1 MAKCT
6 INIILRTDKRNT
18 DGRHPIIV
26 TVSVA
31 NQLKKLSTGISLFPE
46 QWDANSK
53 EIKYLNRK
61 TSKELLPHL
70 DFDLLPTLEDTKTRN
85 TNLKA
90 IVSNIEKIA
99 QRFNLDNI
107 PFSSTEIIE
116 NYKRLYLNKGKKEE
130 SEKHVFDYIDRYIEE
145 NTYTRAKGSL
155 SVYKALKNH
164 LQSYE
169 KKKNTKIRFER
180 MTYEFFSSFQNF
192 LIEHVTEQGK
202 TLNNIT
208 IAKQLSTLKTFL
220 NYAKRSGIK
229 VSDGYK
235 DFVIKRQKLEVVAL
249 TEEEFYKIVNLDLS
263 HSKRLDQV
271 RDVFVFGCM
280 VGYRYSDLK
289 QLSRY
294 HIKGDTIYLTTEK
307 TKTPIITPLNDI
319 ALNIINKYGNRK
331 KPLPI
336 ISNQK
341 YNKYLTEVCQLACLH
356 EEIEI
361 IRFKGAEK
369 IVNVYPKWQLVTAHT
384 SRKSFAS
391 MLIAKQ
397 VPYQVIMALGGWSD
411 FKSFQRYIKIE
422 EDTLKNFINSAWK
435 Q

>member
-6 INIILRTDKRNT
+6 INVILRTDKRNA
-18 DGRHPIIV
+18 DGRHPIVI

-31 NQLKKLSTGISLFPE
+31 NQLKKLSTGISIFPE
-46 QWDANSK
+46 QWDADSK

-61 TSKELLPHL
+61 TAKELLPNF
-70 DFDLLPTLEDTKTRN
+70 DFDLLPSTEDIKAKNLDLKT
-85 TNLKA
+85 

-99 QRFNLDNI
+99 QRYNLDNI
-107 PFSSTEIIE
+107 PFSSADIIE

-130 SEKHVFDYIDRYIEE
+130 PEKHVFDYIDRYIEE
-145 NTYTRAKGSL
+145 NTNTRAKGSL

-169 KKKNTKIRFER
+169 KKKNTKVRFDR
-180 MTYEFFSSFQNF
+180 MNYEFFSSFQNF
-192 LIEHVTEQGK
+192 LIEHVTEQSK
-202 TLNNIT
+202 TLNNVT

-229 VSDGYK
+229 FGDGYK
-235 DFVIKRQKLEVVAL
+235 DFVVKRQKLEVIAL
-249 TEEEFYKIVNLDLS
+249 TEEEFYRIVNLDLS

-289 QLSRY
+289 QLSRH

-319 ALNIINKYGNRK
+319 ALNILRKYANSK

-341 YNKYLTEVCQLACLH
+341 YNKYITEVCQLAELN

-369 IVNVYPKWQLVTAHT
+369 IVNVYPKWKLVTAHT

-422 EDTLKNFINSAWK
+422 EDTLKSILKSVWK
-435 Q
+435 

>member
-1 MAKCT
+1 MAKCS
-6 INIILRTDKRNT
+6 INLILRTDKQNAI
-18 DGRHPIIV
+18 GQKPIIL
-26 TVSVA
+26 TVSVS
-31 NQLKKLSTGISLFPE
+31 NQIKKLSTGVSVFPE
-46 QWDANSK
+46 QWDSDLK
-53 EIKYLNRK
+53 EIRYLNRK
-61 TSKELLPHL
+61 SAKALLPHI
-70 DFDLLPTLEDTKTRN
+70 DFEGLPSLEETKILNQELN
-85 TNLKA
+85 TSIIRL
-90 IVSNIEKIA
+90 EKIV
-99 QRFNLDNI
+99 QRYNLDNVE
-107 PFSSTEIIE
+107 FSSTMVIE
-116 NYKRLYLNKGKKEE
+116 EYKKLYQSNAKKEE
-130 SEKHVFDYIDRYIEE
+130 VKNLVFDYIDKYIED
-145 NTYTRAKGSL
+145 NAASRVKGSL
-155 SVYKALKNH
+155 SVYKSLKNH
-164 LQSYE
+164 LKAYE
-169 KKKNTKIRFER
+169 STMNTRVQFDRI
-180 MTYEFFSSFQNF
+180 TYDFFTSFQNF
-192 LIEHVTEQGK
+192 LINHKTDKGR

-235 DFVIKRQKLEVVAL
+235 DFVIKRQKLEVIAL
-249 TEEEFYKIVNLDLS
+249 TEEEFYKLVNLDLS
-263 HSKRLDQV
+263 NNKRLDQV
-271 RDVFVFGCM
+271 RDVFVFGCT

-289 QLSRY
+289 QLSRH

-307 TKTPIITPLNDI
+307 TKTPLITPLNEI
-319 ALNIINKYGNRK
+319 ALNILQKYARNK

-341 YNKYLTEVCQLACLH
+341 YNKYLTEVCELAELN

-397 VPYQVIMALGGWSD
+397 VPYQVIMTLGGWSD

-422 EDTLKNFINSAWK
+422 EDTLKNFIQTAWK
-435 Q
+435 

>member
-1 MAKCT
+1 M
-6 INIILRTDKRNT
+6 
-18 DGRHPIIV
+18 
-26 TVSVA
+26 
-31 NQLKKLSTGISLFPE
+31 
-46 QWDANSK
+46 
-53 EIKYLNRK
+53 
-61 TSKELLPHL
+61 
-70 DFDLLPTLEDTKTRN
+70 EDTKNKN
-85 TNLKA
+85 TDLKT
-90 IVSNIEKIA
+90 IVSNIEKIT

-107 PFSSTEIIE
+107 SFSSTDIID
-116 NYKRLYLNKGKKEE
+116 NYKRLYQNKGKKEE
-130 SEKHVFDYIDRYIEE
+130 SSKHVFEYIDKYIEE
-145 NTYTRAKGSL
+145 NKHTRAKGSL

-164 LQSYE
+164 LLSYE
-169 KKKNTKIRFER
+169 KIKNIKVRFDR
-180 MTYEFFSSFQNF
+180 MNYEFFISFQNF
-192 LIEHVTEQGK
+192 LINHKTDKGR

-235 DFVIKRQKLEVVAL
+235 DFVIKRQKLEVIAL
-249 TEEEFYKIVNLDLS
+249 TEEEFYKLVNLDLS
-263 HSKRLDQV
+263 NNKRHDQV
-271 RDVFVFGCM
+271 RDVFVFGCT

-289 QLSRY
+289 QLSRH

-307 TKTPIITPLNDI
+307 TKTPLITPLNEI
-319 ALNIINKYGNRK
+319 ALNILQKYARNK

-341 YNKYLTEVCQLACLH
+341 YNKYLTEVCELAELN

-369 IVNVYPKWQLVTAHT
+369 IVNIYPKWQLVTAHT

-397 VPYQVIMALGGWSD
+397 VPYQVIMTLGGWSD

-422 EDTLKNFINSAWK
+422 EDTLKNIIQTAWK
-435 Q
+435 